1 MALTSRIDDNA
12 IVQMAMSAIE
22 YVTKRDNV
30 PPRLVKAMQFRVDC
44 HRDMQRMGYALRCRW
59 KDPFDGSLVR
69 GFELLLDDWDS
80 KDRDRLQRDILVSID
95 SINLRG
101 ELFFFKLHKH
111 FPNRI
116 EKVRCEQ
123 NGQVHVM
130 FKNGRELSVDAQNL
144 DSVEF
149 LATCGMVYDL

>member
-12 IVQMAMSAIE
+12 IVQMMMSAIK
-22 YVTKRDNV
+22 YVAKRDNV
-30 PPRLVKAMQFRVDC
+30 PERLVKAMQFRVDC
-44 HRDMQRMGYALRCRW
+44 HRDMQRMAYALRCQW

-69 GFELLLDDWDS
+69 AFELLLDDWDL
-80 KDRDRLQRDILVSID
+80 KERDHLQRNILVSID
-95 SINLRG
+95 NINLRG

-116 EKVRCEQ
+116 EKVRCEPS
-123 NGQVHVM
+123 GRVHVM
-130 FKNGRELSVDAQNL
+130 FKNGRELSVDEQNL

>member
-1 MALTSRIDDNA
+1 MALASRIDDNA
-12 IVQMAMSAIE
+12 IVQATMAAIK
-22 YVTKRDNV
+22 YAAMRDNI
-30 PPRLVKAMQFRVDC
+30 PERLVKAMQFRVDC
-44 HRDMQRMGYALRCRW
+44 HRDIQRMTYALRCRW

-69 GFELLLDDWDS
+69 AFELLLDDWDM
-80 KDRDRLQRDILVSID
+80 KERDDLQRNILVSIGN
-95 SINLRG
+95 INLRG

-123 NGQVHVM
+123 SGRVHVL
-130 FKNGRELSVDAQNL
+130 FKNGRELSVDEQNL